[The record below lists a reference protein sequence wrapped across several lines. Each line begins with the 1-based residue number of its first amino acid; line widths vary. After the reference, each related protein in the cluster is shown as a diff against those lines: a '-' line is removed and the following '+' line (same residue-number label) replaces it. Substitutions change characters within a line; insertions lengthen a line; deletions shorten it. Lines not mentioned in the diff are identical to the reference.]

1 MRTRKPAMF
10 TVAALWLVAAC
21 SDPTGPEA
29 APNRYQRPPITKETL
44 LQGLDREFAQLAREV
59 PGFGG
64 MSRRS
69 DGSALI
75 LLTDLARATAAKQAV
90 AAKSRLLRGIDANR
104 IEFRTAQFDYLSL
117 TDWKAQLRSSLDV
130 PGLVFLDIDESSNH
144 VRIGVE
150 PGTSH
155 ELVASEVTKLDIPS
169 DAVTIED
176 TSPIRLTATLRDR
189 IRPTLGGLQIAFI
202 GAHTPPGFQNLCT
215 LGFNAR
221 FANSHD
227 TYLVT
232 NSHCNSVQGSVQNT
246 EIFQVTTG
254 GGAANLIAIESADPD
269 YFSQGCFP
277 NRRCRFSDA
286 SVARYVQGV
295 EAVVGTIART
305 TLRGL
310 TAGSLTIDDRQPSF
324 TIVEKQPFALMGQTL
339 DKVGRTTGWTVGTVW
354 ATCVDVF
361 VTDTDIAM
369 MCQDEVFSGVGA
381 GDSGSPVFES
391 QAPFSSDVALAG
403 LLWGSGNTT
412 FGPFFVYSPIHNIE
426 FELGEMIITAP

>member
-10 TVAALWLVAAC
+10 AVAALWLVAAC
-21 SDPTGPEA
+21 SDPTSPGA
-29 APNRYQRPPITKETL
+29 APDQYQRPPITKETL
-44 LQGLDREFAQLAREV
+44 LRGLDREFVQLAREV

-64 MSRRS
+64 LSRRA

-75 LLTDLARATAAKQAV
+75 LLTDPARATAAKQAV
-90 AAKSRLLRGIDANR
+90 AKSRLLRGIDANR
-104 IEFRTAQFDYLSL
+104 IDFRTVQFDYVTL

-130 PGLVFLDIDESSNH
+130 SGLVFLDIDESANH

-155 ELVASEVTKLDIPS
+155 ELVASEVAKLDIPQ

-176 TSPIRLTATLRDR
+176 TSPIRLTATLRDA

-202 GAHTPPGFQNLCT
+202 GAHTPPGFINVCT

-221 FANSHD
+221 FANSPE

-246 EIFQVTTG
+246 EIFQPVT
-254 GGAANLIAIESADPD
+254 GAANLIAIESADPD

-286 SVARYVQGV
+286 SLARYVQGV
-295 EAVVGTIART
+295 QAVVGTIART
-305 TLRGL
+305 TVRGL
-310 TAGSLTIDDRQPSF
+310 TAGSLTIDAGQPTF
-324 TIVEKQPFALMGQTL
+324 NIVEKQPFALMGQTL
-339 DKVGRTTGWTVGTVW
+339 DKVGRTTGWTVGTVA
-354 ATCVDVF
+354 ATCIDVF

-369 MCQDEVFSGVGA
+369 MCQDLVYSGVGG

-391 QAPFSSDVALAG
+391 QAPFSNDVAIAG
-403 LLWGSGNTT
+403 LLWGSGTSA
-412 FGPFFVYSPIHNIE
+412 FGPVFVYSPIHSIE
-426 FELGEMIITAP
+426 FELGEMIVTAP